1 MTDEE
6 DVVDC
11 IMAVDET
18 LSEVEEA
25 LEGKN
30 YSIALK
36 KLREAREV
44 ISNLREDEEAEED
57 RQETDMNVAK
67 ELK

>member
-44 ISNLREDEEAEED
+44 ISDLREDAEED